1 MKKLLVALCFT
12 CALALAAHAE
22 DKAEGG
28 KSEAKKPQLTAE
40 QKAARKALV
49 EKYDTN
55 KDGKIDKN
63 ERAPISAEELEKAG
77 FGKHTGKAKKANDL
91 LDSLAKEGE
100 AVELEAPVSRGGAG
114 PSVAASV
121 AVPGEPVAGSGARR
135 ATADDEDLGGDVG
148 GIGHD
153 SSVAA
158 P

>member
-55 KDGKIDKN
+55 KDGKLDKE
-63 ERAPISAEELEKAG
+63 ERAKIPAEELEKAG
-77 FGKHTGKAKKANDL
+77 VAKAKGKEKKAN
-91 LDSLAKEGE
+91 
-100 AVELEAPVSRGGAG
+100 
-114 PSVAASV
+114 
-121 AVPGEPVAGSGARR
+121 
-135 ATADDEDLGGDVG
+135 
-148 GIGHD
+148 
-153 SSVAA
+153 
-158 P
+158 